1 MGLPPNSGR
10 TGRNCPSCKKP
21 WMSSYPPPKIV
32 PGEYIIGAELNQVI
46 DDFDTTRQA
55 TRGGPRKRDNPR
67 KRDRCDYFDA

>member
-1 MGLPPNSGR
+1 
-10 TGRNCPSCKKP
+10 
-21 WMSSYPPPKIV
+21 MSSYPPPKIV